1 MRTLFAFLIVAAA
14 LFGSGEAYAADV
26 ARPPAFEVSALADAE
41 LDMVRGSG
49 LTMGAMREMAQ
60 EQARGDFIGSATVAR
75 TVIDNWN
82 NDVGAQLIANNIP
95 IR

>member
-1 MRTLFAFLIVAAA
+1 MRTLFSFLILVAA
-14 LFGSGEAYAADV
+14 LFGSGEAYAAEV
-26 ARPPAFEVSALADAE
+26 ARPPAFEAKALADAE
-41 LDMVRGSG
+41 LDMVRGEG
-49 LTMGAMREMAQ
+49 LTMGALRSLAE